1 MIGSLFAWIWTIQT
15 SFLTPQGT
23 LPWQPILWQNLGICV
38 HSADWHLKTVCNI
51 AIPIQKYNSILCKYD
66 ENRSSNPRDY
76 EGNKCTFMD
85 ETAKI
90 GLSHQISH
98 QTARPIFTNASALV
112 MYVWGLQNLHKF
124 RGSPWDVAIV
134 TDQFWGLFAGVK
146 IDRHYSLLSLS
157 KTECIIALRIR
168 VLIVA
173 LIALHCL
180 KRWWKSVQ

>member
-1 MIGSLFAWIWTIQT
+1 MAIDFMAKFGYMQQSVVWKRLAISPFRYKKNIQ
-15 SFLTPQGT
+15 
-23 LPWQPILWQNLGICV
+23 WQYI
-38 HSADWHLKTVCNI
+38 S
-51 AIPIQKYNSILCKYD
+51 YILCKYD